1 MSVTDRG
8 RIGETRVE
16 PGQLFAPEDR
26 ASGPPADALDVQF
39 RAPLSFSL
47 FADDLFRADREED
60 GRACFAVYEQV
71 MDATA
76 VEMQV
81 LGGYVVNEHG
91 ASLPARLE
99 LTAYGES
106 TVPGFDTLRIHHH
119 LYIGRTAVSLRD
131 GRRLPV
137 DGQRLHRAADS
148 ASSAASQT
156 VRELTEQRFGCR
168 WGPPPGGYAS
178 EILDPPIFKR
188 TGSQQQD
195 AATWAAAL
203 GVCPSPWG
211 PRTTW
216 EQPSREAL
224 EMMAADARL
233 IARDG
238 APSSRE

>member
-1 MSVTDRG
+1 MVDRS

-26 ASGPPADALDVQF
+26 AGGPPADALDVQF

-47 FADDLFRADREED
+47 FVDDLFREGREKD
-60 GRACFAVYEQV
+60 GRTCFALYEQV
-71 MDATA
+71 MDGTA
-76 VEMQV
+76 AEVQV
-81 LGGYVVNEHG
+81 LGGYVVDEHG
-91 ASLPARLE
+91 ASLPARLD

-106 TVPGFDTLRIHHH
+106 TVPEFDTLRIHHH
-119 LYIGRTAVSLRD
+119 LYVGRTAVSLRD

-178 EILDPPIFKR
+178 EILDPLSSSALAASR
-188 TGSQQQD
+188 TPPLGPPRWACVRLRGVRAPRGSSQ
-195 AATWAAAL
+195 A
-203 GVCPSPWG
+203 G
-211 PRTTW
+211 RH
-216 EQPSREAL
+216 
-224 EMMAADARL
+224 
-233 IARDG
+233 
-238 APSSRE
+238 